1 MVEHAVDVLDPL
13 GQLRDPQDEVPVL
26 RAFEARAKTACASR
40 ELCAVNSKVR
50 NKILPQKKIRIPI
63 GFEVRFI
70 AATLFIDLIFV
81 AVD

>member
-1 MVEHAVDVLDPL
+1 MGNMANMAGRNVLTDS
-13 GQLRDPQDEVPVL
+13 QRQVPILTSVI
-26 RAFEARAKTACASR
+26 AFAQAGNLFLDARSIHNQMAQ
-40 ELCAVNSKVR
+40 
-50 NKILPQKKIRIPI
+50 KILRQKKIRIPI